1 MTDIHPIPFVA
12 TFGDPNSDPK
22 AIAGTSTSPDL
33 PAVQG
38 SHFRIAAR
46 GFLAGIDP
54 VFHQQA
60 GAYGEG
66 PHQGVMGLATL
77 DTGTGVYGGGAGVPG
92 GVGAGC
98 IGVRGETFTGV
109 GVQGQSFGAGLAGKF
124 VGNVEVTGSL
134 NVDHDIRLTGDL
146 FLSNTGKDL
155 AEQFEVD
162 ATAKCEPGMLM
173 AIGENGALVPC
184 ASAYDKRVIG
194 VISGAGA
201 LKPALT
207 LGQLDSR
214 APTVTIALVGTV
226 FCRVDADKAS
236 INVGDL
242 LTSSDT
248 PGHAMK
254 AHDPLRSFGAVIGK
268 ALAALRRGQGLLP
281 IVIALQ

>member
-1 MTDIHPIPFVA
+1 
-12 TFGDPNSDPK
+12 
-22 AIAGTSTSPDL
+22 
-33 PAVQG
+33 
-38 SHFRIAAR
+38 
-46 GFLAGIDP
+46 
-54 VFHQQA
+54 
-60 GAYGEG
+60 
-66 PHQGVMGLATL
+66 
-77 DTGTGVYGGGAGVPG
+77 
-92 GVGAGC
+92 
-98 IGVRGETFTGV
+98 
-109 GVQGQSFGAGLAGKF
+109 
-124 VGNVEVTGSL
+124 
-134 NVDHDIRLTGDL
+134 
-146 FLSNTGKDL
+146 
-155 AEQFEVD
+155 
-162 ATAKCEPGMLM
+162 MLM

-184 ASAYDKRVIG
+184 TSAYDKRVIG

-214 APTVTIALVGTV
+214 ASTVTIALVGTV